1 MIVKLKRSS
10 NFRRM
15 SSLGDANA
23 YTKIERI
30 ACLYGQANI
39 VCSQLFFLFPVS
51 SHLRVDYAEVFM
63 YVVVIP
69 LAVRGWLGWPRS
81 SDEHSHKPW
90 PIVHPANHPLRTSR
104 LLEAAADLK

>member
-39 VCSQLFFLFPVS
+39 VCSQLFFLFPIS
-51 SHLRVDYAEVFM
+51 SCLRVDYAEVFM
-63 YVVVIP
+63 YELVIP
-69 LAVRGWLGWPRS
+69 LACERVVGLA
-81 SDEHSHKPW
+81 EE
-90 PIVHPANHPLRTSR
+90 LR
-104 LLEAAADLK
+104 